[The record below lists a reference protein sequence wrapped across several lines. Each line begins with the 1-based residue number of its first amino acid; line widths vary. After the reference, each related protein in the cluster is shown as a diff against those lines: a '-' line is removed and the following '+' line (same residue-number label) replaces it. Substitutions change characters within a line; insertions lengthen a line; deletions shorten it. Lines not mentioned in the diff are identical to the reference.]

1 MEHSTDIWAA
11 FFKTGGVLLL
21 VIASLLIL
29 LYLLKRFSNLNIIK
43 SRHDY
48 IKVIALHHFSPR
60 EKVVLMEVMGNTLL
74 IGITANNIQT
84 LATIKSSEHPT
95 FKNVESNS
103 SKAKPDEIKNSDIL
117 NSEKSYKNISNLVN
131 QELKNES

>member
-1 MEHSTDIWAA
+1 MNHSADIWAA

-21 VIASLLIL
+21 VIASLLTL

-48 IKVIALHHFSPR
+48 IKVLALHHFSPR

-84 LATIKSSEHPT
+84 LATIKHSESINPNIEVV
-95 FKNVESNS
+95 KPESNS
-103 SKAKPDEIKNSDIL
+103 QAESKL
-117 NSEKSYKNISNLVN
+117 YKNIAEIVN
-131 QELKNES
+131 GGGNAKS